1 MKKVLIIAASN
12 GHNLKLANTFKDK
25 YSELEAQAE
34 VIDLAALE
42 LPLYSPVAE
51 GNGVPSQLND
61 LLVKL
66 DEADALAVIAPE
78 YNGGVP
84 PTLTNFI
91 AWTSRSSDDWRKY
104 FNGKSTVIASFSGS
118 GGVNVLNSMRV
129 QLSYLGAN
137 VVGRHVQAHF
147 KMPVKD
153 EDVDAVAR
161 LSLK

>member
-12 GHNLKLANTFKDK
+12 GHNLKLANTFKEK
-25 YSELEAQAE
+25 YGELEAQAE
-34 VIDLAALE
+34 VVDLAALD
-42 LPLYSPVAE
+42 LPLYSPLAE
-51 GNGVPSQLND
+51 GNGIPEQLNS
-61 LLVKL
+61 LLEKL
-66 DEADALAVIAPE
+66 EAADALTVIAPE

-104 FNGKSTVIASFSGS
+104 FNGKSTSIASFSGS

-147 KMPVKD
+147 KKEANP
-153 EDVDAVAR
+153 EDIDAVAR
-161 LSLK
+161 LSVK

>member
-1 MKKVLIIAASN
+1 MKKVVIIAASN
-12 GHNLKLANTFKDK
+12 GHNLKLAKNFQDK
-25 YSELEAQAE
+25 YGELEAEAE
-34 VIDLAALE
+34 IVDLAALD
-42 LPLYSPVAE
+42 LPLYSPIAE
-51 GNGVPSQLND
+51 EKGIPENLDG
-61 LLVKL
+61 LLTKL
-66 DEADALAVIAPE
+66 EAADALAVIAPE

-91 AWTSRSSDDWRKY
+91 AWTSRSSKDWRKY
-104 FNGKSTVIASFSGS
+104 FNGKSTAIASFSGS

-147 KMPVKD
+147 SKEVNP
-153 EDVDAVAR
+153 EDIDAVAR